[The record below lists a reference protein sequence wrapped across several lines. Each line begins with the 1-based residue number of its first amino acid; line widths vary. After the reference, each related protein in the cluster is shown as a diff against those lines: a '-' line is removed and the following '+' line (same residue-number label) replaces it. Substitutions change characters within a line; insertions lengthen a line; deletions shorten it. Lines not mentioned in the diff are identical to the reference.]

1 MGLRFDPIG
10 GGQFKQAVKA
20 IMEAEAQPLKTLEA
34 RKGKEESKM
43 KLFQDFKTKFQ
54 GVDKSLQEISSFKK
68 LRELKVDLG
77 DGTNI
82 AGVTLDKERAQPGTY
97 TITVDELAARS
108 SVISNGFQDPEEASF
123 GAGFIVMN
131 SSKGEHNEI
140 FVDGKNSSL
149 RGIAGLINQQQDAPV
164 RASVVR
170 DASDPDNAWKLILS
184 AKKDGAENQID
195 FPEFY
200 FMDGEKDFYIE
211 DNKDARNAKI
221 NMDGFPIETDSNDV
235 SDFLPGVNLHLK
247 QARPDQAFTLTISED
262 QQKIAG
268 KVKGVIDQV
277 NGVLNFIN
285 KQNQVDEKTDTS
297 TTFAGDTGLQNI
309 EYRVRNL
316 IHEGFPV
323 GKPGDDSF
331 KLVFLNQMGIELD
344 KGGNLTFNEGKFSKY
359 MEKDY
364 DSASEAI
371 TGNFG
376 FAFQMGEL
384 FKGYTR
390 PANGFLAQ
398 REVSLR
404 GRIKDIDNQIATKQR
419 NLDIKQQALT
429 EQFSRL
435 ESSLS
440 NMQRQQQALS
450 AIGGGG
456 GGGNLVSQLLG
467 G

>member
-1 MGLRFDPIG
+1 MG

-20 IMEAEAQPLKTLEA
+20 IMDAEAQPIKTMEA
-34 RKGKEESKM
+34 RKAKEEAKM
-43 KLFQDFKTKFQ
+43 KLFQEFKTKFQ
-54 GVDKSLQEISSFKK
+54 GVDKALQEVSSFRK

-82 AGVTLDKERAQPGTY
+82 ASVTLDKEKAQPGTY
-97 TITVDELAARS
+97 TIQVQDLAARS
-108 SVISNGFQDPEEASF
+108 SVISNGFEDPDEASL
-123 GAGFIVMN
+123 GVGFIVMN
-131 SSKGEHNEI
+131 TSKGEHNEI

-149 RGIAGLINQQQDAPV
+149 HGIASLINQQADAPV

-170 DASDPDNAWKLILS
+170 DATDPDQAWKLILTG
-184 AKKDGAENQID
+184 KKDGAENQID
-195 FPEFY
+195 FPDFY
-200 FMDGEKDFYIE
+200 FMDGDKDFFID
-211 DNKDARNAKI
+211 DNKDAKNARI
-221 NMDGFPIETDSNDV
+221 TMDGFPIETDSNDIN
-235 SDFLPGVNLHLK
+235 DFLPGVNLHLK
-247 QARPDQAFTLTISED
+247 QARPEQPFTMTITED
-262 QQKIAG
+262 QQKVAG
-268 KVKGVIDQV
+268 KVKSVIDQI
-277 NGVLNFIN
+277 NGVLGFIN

-323 GKPGDDSF
+323 GKPGDDGF
-331 KLVFLNQMGIELD
+331 KVVFLSQMGIELD

-371 TGNFG
+371 TGSFG
-376 FAFQMGEL
+376 FAFQLGEL

-390 PANGFLAQ
+390 PSDGFLAQ
-398 REVSLR
+398 RETSIR
-404 GRIKDIDNQIATKQR
+404 GRIKDIDNQIASKQR
-419 NLDIKQQALT
+419 NLDIRQQALT

-440 NMQRQQQALS
+440 NMQRQQQAVQ
-450 AIGGGG
+450 AMGGGGG
-456 GGGNLVSQLLG
+456 GGGNMVAQLLG